1 MKQALFA
8 AVSVIALA
16 GTAGA
21 ADLPRRM
28 PVPEYV
34 APAFSW
40 NGFYIGGHTG
50 VAVGKT
56 STSNNAPYGGFDAG
70 VPVSYNLNPVG
81 IFGGGQLGYN
91 WQYGAYVFGLEGDI
105 GYLGLNDNT
114 SAPPGQYVSSQYGWY
129 GTITGRLGVAMYDRL
144 LTYVKGGAAV
154 ASITNSAS
162 HLTGAGAF
170 DPTDYSETKKT
181 RWGWTVGTGFE
192 LAFAPNWSF
201 KSEYLYMNFGRH
213 SSNNLDGDIFEHKN
227 QVHTWKVGL
236 NYRWGGSAPVVVAR
250 Y

>member
-8 AVSVIALA
+8 AVSVVALA

-56 STSNNAPYGGFDAG
+56 STSNNAPYDGFNAG
-70 VPVSYNLNPVG
+70 VPLSYNLHPVG

-129 GTITGRLGVAMYDRL
+129 GTITGRVGLAMYDRL
-144 LTYVKGGAAV
+144 LAYVKGGAAV
-154 ASITNSAS
+154 ASITNSA
-162 HLTGAGAF
+162 GALVGGVL
-170 DPTDYSETKKT
+170 DPNDFSETKKT
-181 RWGWTVGTGFE
+181 RWGWTVGSGFE
-192 LAFAPNWSF
+192 YALNQSWSV
-201 KSEYLYMNFGRH
+201 KSEYLYMNFGKLN
-213 SSNNLDGDIFEHKN
+213 STNLDGETFTHKN
-227 QVHTWKVGL
+227 QVHSLKVGL
-236 NYRWGGSAPVVVAR
+236 NYRFGGYNAPVVAR